1 MVEAPEAQQDSSKQH
16 EEDDETPEITL
27 ETVTDVFGFPLE
39 EVFKD
44 GIKYYKAQERSG
56 DLHVEYPVRLQ
67 FMALAKQ
74 IRNGPF
80 KNELANAGW
89 FDLVGNDANK
99 EWQKL
104 GDLSRE
110 EAMLEFVRL
119 LDVVCPT
126 FKPHINERAAIET
139 SKAVLE
145 RRRDSNNTVNNVTYN
160 HLINGNAENSEV
172 LKKYEEQRRQ
182 IQEALNKATYHQFLA
197 YAQQTHPGDPEKQEQ
212 LIQQLREQH
221 YEQYMSQVYA
231 RQAEAQA
238 ASIQNLGLNDNPI
251 PQPQL
256 PPLQQQQNP
265 QNQRQKS
272 PGEESSDS
280 EAGIKPRDSYMQEG
294 LERPR
299 TPKDD
304 DDESE
309 SEIEADEVP
318 SNPKI
323 APANLW
329 NRKDI
334 TEFKA
339 QIKKEGPEGII
350 KVGHGETVTVRVPT
364 HEEGTCLF
372 WEFATDYYDIGFGV
386 YFEWSIS
393 ETSEVSVHVS
403 ESSDEEY
410 DEEAES
416 SAAAP
421 IPTGDVE
428 SAGAMKKPR
437 DPNKPAVD
445 EIIPV
450 YRRDCHEEVFAGS
463 HQYPARGVYLLK
475 FDNSYSLWRSKTLYY
490 RVYYS
495 K

>member
-1 MVEAPEAQQDSSKQH
+1 M
-16 EEDDETPEITL
+16 
-27 ETVTDVFGFPLE
+27 
-39 EVFKD
+39 
-44 GIKYYKAQERSG
+44 
-56 DLHVEYPVRLQ
+56 
-67 FMALAKQ
+67 
-74 IRNGPF
+74 
-80 KNELANAGW
+80 
-89 FDLVGNDANK
+89 
-99 EWQKL
+99 
-104 GDLSRE
+104 
-110 EAMLEFVRL
+110 
-119 LDVVCPT
+119 
-126 FKPHINERAAIET
+126 
-139 SKAVLE
+139 
-145 RRRDSNNTVNNVTYN
+145 
-160 HLINGNAENSEV
+160 
-172 LKKYEEQRRQ
+172 
-182 IQEALNKATYHQFLA
+182 
-197 YAQQTHPGDPEKQEQ
+197 QEQ

-238 ASIQNLGLNDNPI
+238 ASLEQLGLNDNLPSQPPLSSLP
-251 PQPQL
+251 PQQQQQL
-256 PPLQQQQNP
+256 PPSSQGG
-265 QNQRQKS
+265 QRQKS

-280 EAGIKPRDSYMQEG
+280 EVESSDSEVGIKTRDSYMQEG

-304 DDESE
+304 EDESE
-309 SEIEADEVP
+309 SEIEGDEVP

-334 TEFKA
+334 VEFKA

-364 HEEGTCLF
+364 HEEGSCLF

-416 SAAAP
+416 SGNPNAAP
-421 IPTGDVE
+421 GDVE
-428 SAGAMKKPR
+428 SAGAMKKAR
-437 DPNKPAVD
+437 DPNKPATD

>member
-1 MVEAPEAQQDSSKQH
+1 MIGS
-16 EEDDETPEITL
+16 DEL
-27 ETVTDVFGFPLE
+27 
-39 EVFKD
+39 
-44 GIKYYKAQERSG
+44 
-56 DLHVEYPVRLQ
+56 
-67 FMALAKQ
+67 
-74 IRNGPF
+74 
-80 KNELANAGW
+80 
-89 FDLVGNDANK
+89 
-99 EWQKL
+99 KL
-104 GDLSRE
+104 
-110 EAMLEFVRL
+110 
-119 LDVVCPT
+119 
-126 FKPHINERAAIET
+126 
-139 SKAVLE
+139 
-145 RRRDSNNTVNNVTYN
+145 
-160 HLINGNAENSEV
+160 
-172 LKKYEEQRRQ
+172 
-182 IQEALNKATYHQFLA
+182 
-197 YAQQTHPGDPEKQEQ
+197 KQEN

-221 YEQYMSQVYA
+221 YDQYMSQVYA

-238 ASIQNLGLNDNPI
+238 ASLEQLSLNDNLPS
-251 PQPQL
+251 QPPL
-256 PPLQQQQNP
+256 PPPPQQLQQQQP
-265 QNQRQKS
+265 AQGQRQKS

-280 EAGIKPRDSYMQEG
+280 EIGVKTRDSYMQEG

-304 DDESE
+304 EDESE
-309 SEIEADEVP
+309 SEIEGDEVP
-318 SNPKI
+318 LPSIHGQMGLFCHSNPKI

-334 TEFKA
+334 IEFKA

-416 SAAAP
+416 SGNPNAAP
-421 IPTGDVE
+421 GDVE
-428 SAGAMKKPR
+428 SAGAMKKAR
-437 DPNKPAVD
+437 DPNKPACD